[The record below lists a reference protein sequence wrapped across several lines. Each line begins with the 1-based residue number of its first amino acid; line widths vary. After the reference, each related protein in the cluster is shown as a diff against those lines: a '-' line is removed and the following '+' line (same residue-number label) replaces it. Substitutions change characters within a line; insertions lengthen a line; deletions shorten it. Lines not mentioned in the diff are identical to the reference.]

1 MNTVI
6 FEPFAT
12 FNSGIMAGITG
23 QGTVV
28 ATFLT
33 KWSMTLIMRVSYSMS
48 HTVCHRT
55 SRS

>member
-33 KWSMTLIMRVSYSMS
+33 KWSMTLIMRVSYCLSYS
-48 HTVCHRT
+48 V
-55 SRS
+55 